1 MSFGRW
7 IRLAKGL
14 APSLL
19 AATLTLVP
27 GAPARALS
35 NAGFESGNFSGW
47 STVGD
52 VGVVGS
58 EIGRAPTEGSFQ
70 ALLSNARFSV
80 SGAVLESAL
89 GLAPGS
95 LFAACGNCDPGLPP
109 SQQVTEGS
117 AITQTFTTGGGQQLA
132 FDASFITEEARNG
145 SASINDFAF
154 FVLSG
159 ATDVIFD
166 TFSPMEVGLNLSIPA
181 IGVNTPYEASYQT
194 FVYDVSA
201 PGTYSIA
208 FGVVDVKDVYVNTVL
223 LVDNL
228 RFVPEPPI
236 DPPTATLVGFGL
248 IAVISAARRR
258 WTP

>member
-1 MSFGRW
+1 MGVGRW

-19 AATLTLVP
+19 AAALTLTP
-27 GAPARALS
+27 GTSARALS

-47 STVGD
+47 STFGD
-52 VGVVGS
+52 ADVVGS

-70 ALLSNARFSV
+70 ALLSNASGSV
-80 SGAVLESAL
+80 SGPSLESSL

-95 LFAACGNCDPGLPP
+95 LFNACGNCNVSLPP
-109 SQQVTEGS
+109 SQQVAEGS
-117 AITQTFTTGGGQQLA
+117 AIVQTFTTGGGQNLA
-132 FDASFITEEARNG
+132 FDASFVTEEGPNG
-145 SASINDFAF
+145 SLSINDFAF
-154 FVLSG
+154 VVLSG

-166 TFSPMEVGLNLSIPA
+166 TFSPMEVGLNLSIPV
-181 IGVNTPYEASYQT
+181 INLNTPLEASYQT
-194 FVYDVSA
+194 FVYNVSA

-208 FGVVDVKDVYVNTVL
+208 FGVVDVKDTFVNTVL

-236 DPPTATLVGFGL
+236 DPPTATLLGFGL